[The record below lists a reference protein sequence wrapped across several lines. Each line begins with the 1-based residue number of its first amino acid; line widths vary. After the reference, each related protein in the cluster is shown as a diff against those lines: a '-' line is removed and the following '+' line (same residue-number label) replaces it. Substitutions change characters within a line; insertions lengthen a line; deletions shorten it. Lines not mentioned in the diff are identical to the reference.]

1 MLVVGFAWLGSLR
14 NTGCQQYGTTTD
26 PTKTNSTMKSFFLP
40 AAFTLMS
47 AAATAQSTLVAE
59 NTTTPPATTVE
70 AIVVDGHN
78 DCLARTT
85 PEAMT
90 SLGLTPE
97 QMGKVRDIQAAHKK
111 ECAAH
116 DASTT
121 AETKAKV
128 ADKHEA
134 QVKEVLTS
142 DQYTKW
148 LTWCAEQ
155 PAKTE
160 ETPKK

>member
-1 MLVVGFAWLGSLR
+1 MLAEHLLPTLR
-14 NTGCQQYGTTTD
+14 YNHEPNKNNG
-26 PTKTNSTMKSFFLP
+26 TMKSFFLP
-40 AAFTLMS
+40 AVLVLMS

-59 NTTTPPATTVE
+59 NTSSPAPVE
-70 AIVVDGHN
+70 VVVVDGHD
-78 DCLARTT
+78 DCLSRTT

-97 QMGKVRDIQAAHKK
+97 QQGKVRDIQAAHKK

-116 DASTT
+116 DATT
-121 AETKAKV
+121 TTETKTKV

-134 QVKEVLTS
+134 QVKEVLTP

-148 LTWCAEQ
+148 LTWCADQ
-155 PAKTE
+155 PAKSE
-160 ETPKK
+160 MKQKM

>member
-1 MLVVGFAWLGSLR
+1 
-14 NTGCQQYGTTTD
+14 
-26 PTKTNSTMKSFFLP
+26 MKSFFLP
-40 AAFTLMS
+40 AALVLMS

-59 NTTTPPATTVE
+59 NTTAQPSNTME
-70 AIVVDGHN
+70 AIVVGGND
-78 DCLARTT
+78 DCLSRTT

-116 DASTT
+116 DATTT
-121 AETKAKV
+121 AEAKTKV
-128 ADKHEA
+128 SDKYKA
-134 QVKEVLTS
+134 QVKEVLTP

-155 PAKTE
+155 PAKSE
-160 ETPKK
+160 VTPKK